1 MILFTGLTLLT
12 IAITTRI
19 ISGLSIQPEC
29 SRRQILSRTAGAAS
43 SVPAFSVVS
52 QHLGIS
58 FANAADLDRF
68 ADGPR
73 GLKYIVTKEGNSD
86 VPKPTRAQEVKT
98 SYTLFLGGFGAN
110 GGRKVDSSKGP
121 LGEKPFK
128 FLAGVGQVI
137 PGWDLAILDM
147 REGEA
152 RRLVVP
158 ASLGY
163 GEKGA
168 GGKIPGG
175 ATLYFDVELVEI
187 GKMPK
192 IGLDQ
197 EKWLA
202 EHPI

>member
-1 MILFTGLTLLT
+1 
-12 IAITTRI
+12 
-19 ISGLSIQPEC
+19 
-29 SRRQILSRTAGAAS
+29 
-43 SVPAFSVVS
+43 
-52 QHLGIS
+52 
-58 FANAADLDRF
+58 
-68 ADGPR
+68 
-73 GLKYIVTKEGNSD
+73 
-86 VPKPTRAQEVKT
+86 
-98 SYTLFLGGFGAN
+98 
-110 GGRKVDSSKGP
+110 
-121 LGEKPFK
+121 
-128 FLAGVGQVI
+128 
-137 PGWDLAILDM
+137 M